1 MHLPTNDFYL
11 LAYLLFRVFS
21 LKLLDPS
28 FSVDYL
34 LLAGEKR
41 MTFRADI
48 DLDLLSCGPCRE
60 YLTTGALGC
69 RLNI

>member
-1 MHLPTNDFYL
+1 MHLPTNDLYL

-34 LLAGEKR
+34 LLASEKR
-41 MTFRADI
+41 MTFRANI
-48 DLDLLSCGPCRE
+48 DLDLLSCRPCRE

-69 RLNI
+69 CLNI

>member
-1 MHLPTNDFYL
+1 MHLPTNDSSFS
-11 LAYLLFRVFS
+11 AYLLFRVFS

-41 MTFRADI
+41 MAFRAYI
-48 DLDLLSCGPCRE
+48 DLDFLSCRPCRE

-69 RLNI
+69 CLTI